1 MITTRSGRKLKLPS
15 TAQIKHDVL
24 VGWLADQTVKEEL
37 ESKQAA
43 KASSPTTRTAPVGE
57 RKKAARQKTK
67 KAAMPN

>member
-1 MITTRSGRKLKLPS
+1 MITTRFGRKLKLPS

-43 KASSPTTRTAPVGE
+43 KASSPTTTSRRAE
-57 RKKAARQKTK
+57 ESCAAEDQKSRY
-67 KAAMPN
+67 A